1 MIKRVGSIVY
11 KHQEEW
17 YQQAEQ
23 LRRFFP
29 RNEEMFGGWI
39 ISQTHSS
46 LRFQGEYYLGD
57 YTNNPDDVAFFT
69 LIFPKDPE
77 KDFTIQFNN
86 RRSRDLANKYCIRS
100 YLKAEISESLFSMH
114 SYNSF
119 LLSASNLLRYE

>member
-1 MIKRVGSIVY
+1 MIKRVDSIVY

-17 YQQAEQ
+17 YQQAKQ
-23 LRRFFP
+23 LCRFFP
-29 RNEEMFGGWI
+29 RNEEMFGEWI
-39 ISQTHSS
+39 ISQTHNS

-119 LLSASNLLRYE
+119 LLSASNLLGYE